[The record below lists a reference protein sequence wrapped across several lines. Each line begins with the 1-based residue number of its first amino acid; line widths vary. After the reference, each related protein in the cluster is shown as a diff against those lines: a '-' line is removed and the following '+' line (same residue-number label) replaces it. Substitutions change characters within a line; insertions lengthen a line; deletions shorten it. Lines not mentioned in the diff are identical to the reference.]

1 MLLPPL
7 RSCSL
12 IIRKAALDVSRR
24 PHKVFIQQQRS
35 KRTSSIGK
43 EARQAISN
51 NSNRKS
57 PGSGGGVGVDAATIE
72 AQMVGDNIFGMRP
85 IDYSILPPIRAS
97 PPPPPSKPGLQKYI
111 APASMV
117 FAAAAVAYFYVNN
130 KNDNFEYWA
139 AMQSGT
145 AVEMDDDDDDDEYE
159 DDDGEEEEEEE

>member
-1 MLLPPL
+1 MMLPQ

-12 IIRKAALDVSRR
+12 IRRGALLDMPSTTRCTKIPKSPQYNKLITLQHR
-24 PHKVFIQQQRS
+24 HKRS
-35 KRTSSIGK
+35 TSITK

-51 NSNRKS
+51 NKTNNNSTTS
-57 PGSGGGVGVDAATIE
+57 ATAE
-72 AQMVGDNIFGMRP
+72 AVGDNIFGMRP

-117 FAAAAVAYFYVNN
+117 IMFATVGYFYVNN

-139 AMQSGT
+139 AMQSGE
-145 AVEMDDDDDDDEYE
+145 ALQMEEDEEDYE
-159 DDDGEEEEEEE
+159 DEEEDEDEEK